1 MMRSNRKPI
10 YLGER
15 MELKTILG
23 LSEIVVGRKLL
34 ERILKAIR
42 ETSDVEEGGVL
53 IGYLEQEQPSS
64 LPSHEFSSKRMEAVN
79 FITSGPR
86 ARKSACSLH
95 SDLDYQEAKFQSLY
109 QIDDNLQHLGSWHS
123 HSPNG
128 LSTLSHGDIRSYR
141 NILSSPRH
149 KHDYYLSLLAI
160 DVPQS
165 FQEFL
170 ASPSRFMKIFV
181 LFKGFPTRAF
191 EVGWECITVQTV
203 DNTFSRYLAPVSF
216 ESESARTQER
226 YDERRPWYKTQEGK
240 RTLKQDTRFFNC
252 IEQEMLGLERGAVYR
267 RNQSGVPYLVRT
279 FSYYNINL
287 EYHYPSLSGR
297 QGVSMI
303 AIPENKG
310 NKSASGDPSIRI
322 SVKPLAVR
330 FRFIQ
335 LFIDNVKK
343 LAMMEE
349 IDLP

>member
-1 MMRSNRKPI
+1 MMSSNRKPI
-10 YLGER
+10 PLRER
-15 MELKTILG
+15 IELKTILG

-34 ERILKAIR
+34 ERIVKAIR

-53 IGYLEQEQPSS
+53 IGYLEREQSS
-64 LPSHEFSSKRMEAVN
+64 LLLSHEFSSKRMEAVN

-95 SDLDYQEAKFQSLY
+95 SDLHYQEAKFQSLY
-109 QIDDNLQHLGSWHS
+109 HIDDNLQHLGSWHS

-128 LSTLSHGDIRSYR
+128 LSTLSDGDIRSYR

-149 KHDYYLSLLAI
+149 NHDYYLSLLATDI
-160 DVPQS
+160 PRS

-170 ASPSRFMKIFV
+170 ASPSRFVKIFV
-181 LFKGFPTRAF
+181 FFKGFPTRVF

-203 DNTFSRYLAPVSF
+203 DNNFSKYLAPESF
-216 ESESARTQER
+216 ESESAKTQER
-226 YDERRPWYKTQEGK
+226 YDERRPWYETQEGK
-240 RTLKQDTRFFNC
+240 STLKQDTRFFNC
-252 IEQEMLGLERGAVYR
+252 IEQEMIGLEQGAVYR
-267 RNQSGVPYLVRT
+267 RNQSGIPHLVRT
-279 FSYYNINL
+279 FSYNSINL

-297 QGVSMI
+297 QGVSMV

-310 NKSASGDPSIRI
+310 NKSASGDPLIRI

-330 FRFIQ
+330 FRFIR